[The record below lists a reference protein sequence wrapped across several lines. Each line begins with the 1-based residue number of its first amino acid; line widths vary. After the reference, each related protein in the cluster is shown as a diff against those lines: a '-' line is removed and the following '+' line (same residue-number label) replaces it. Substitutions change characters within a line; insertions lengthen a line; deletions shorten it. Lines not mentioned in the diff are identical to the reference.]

1 MLALA
6 ATAAIWL
13 IGDASGQERT
23 TNTGAVA
30 ILTVALLALWLA
42 FLSRLRWRVR
52 LVGLAGVAL
61 AAGVFGA
68 LFRIRGV
75 TGDLVPVFE
84 SRWTEHSDS
93 MPPLPT
99 VPEAI
104 PSPSPTPPPS
114 STVPA
119 ASASPS
125 PSPAAS
131 AATPPPAR
139 DLPSFPQFHGPG
151 RDATV
156 AGPRLAR
163 DWRIRPPRA
172 RWRQA
177 VGEGWSGFV
186 LADGVAVTQE
196 QRGPD
201 ERVVAYDSV
210 NGRPLW
216 SHGDPVRYAT
226 TIAGVGPRATP
237 AIDGGRV
244 FTMGATGVLNALDL
258 ATGRRLWTHDV
269 LAENDATSPD
279 WGKSVSPLVVDGLVI
294 VSAGGAGGR
303 SLVAYDATSG
313 ARAWAAGSDRSSYSS
328 PLLLT
333 LAGRRQVVI
342 LNQGSVAGHDP
353 ATGALLWEH
362 PFPSGQP
369 NVTAPLP
376 LGSDRLLVS
385 VGYGIG
391 SKSYRIAAN
400 GSAMNATMEWESP
413 RLKSKFGNLVRHD
426 GSVYGFDDGVLT
438 CIDPAS
444 GERRWKDGRYGHGQL
459 LLASGL
465 LIVQTE
471 EGEIVLVEPSSSGLR
486 ELTRFQAL
494 EGKTWNPPALA
505 GRLLLVRND
514 REAAAYELPLSS
526 KASAQERAARR
537 LEDDPLR
544 CALRGR
550 AQAGLDALAPSG

>member
-84 SRWTEHSDS
+84 SRWAEHSDS

-119 ASASPS
+119 ASPS
-125 PSPAAS
+125 PSPAAT

-139 DLPSFPQFHGPG
+139 DLPSFPQFQGPG

-163 DWRIRPPRA
+163 DWRMRPPRA

-201 ERVVAYDSV
+201 ERVVAYDSD

-216 SHGDPVRYAT
+216 SHGDAVRYAT

-269 LAENDATSPD
+269 LAEHDASSPD
-279 WGKSVSPLVVDGLVI
+279 WGKSVSPLVVDGRVI
-294 VSAGGAGGR
+294 VSAGGAGRALAGR
-303 SLVAYDATSG
+303 VRRHERR
-313 ARAWAAGSDRSSYSS
+313 ARLGRRLGPVQLQLA
-328 PLLLT
+328 PLLT

-369 NVTAPLP
+369 NVTAPLQ

-391 SKSYRIAAN
+391 SKSYRIAAR

-471 EGEIVLVEPSSSGLR
+471 EGEIVLVEPSVSGLR

-514 REAAAYELPLSS
+514 REAAAYELPV
-526 KASAQERAARR
+526 E
-537 LEDDPLR
+537 
-544 CALRGR
+544 
-550 AQAGLDALAPSG
+550 